1 MESVLTTVKRGRIAI
16 FTLNRPEKYNAL
28 NPALIQALEEAM
40 LDFMEDPDLYV
51 GILTGAGG
59 FLFRRGRD
67 RMAPVRQGHG
77 RPSMA
82 HPPNADARTVCYETV
97 DRCG

>member
-40 LDFMEDPDLYV
+40 LDFMEDPDLYAV
-51 GILTGAGG
+51 SYTHLDVYKRQVQGAGV
-59 FLFRRGRD
+59 LHR
-67 RMAPVRQGHG
+67 V
-77 RPSMA
+77 
-82 HPPNADARTVCYETV
+82 
-97 DRCG
+97 

>member
-40 LDFMEDPDLYV
+40 LDLWKTPTYTSV
-51 GILTGAGG
+51 
-59 FLFRRGRD
+59 
-67 RMAPVRQGHG
+67 
-77 RPSMA
+77 S
-82 HPPNADARTVCYETV
+82 
-97 DRCG
+97 

>member
-40 LDFMEDPDLYV
+40 LDFMEDHTKRTPKMKLQQAF
-51 GILTGAGG
+51 ILEVQMINNLC
-59 FLFRRGRD
+59 F
-67 RMAPVRQGHG
+67 
-77 RPSMA
+77 
-82 HPPNADARTVCYETV
+82 DANL
-97 DRCG
+97 